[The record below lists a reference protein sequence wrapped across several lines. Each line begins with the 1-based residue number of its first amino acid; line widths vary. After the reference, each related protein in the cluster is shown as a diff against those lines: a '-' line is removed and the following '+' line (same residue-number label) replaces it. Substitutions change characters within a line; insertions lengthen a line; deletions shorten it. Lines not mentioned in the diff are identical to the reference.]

1 MANLSLNSTW
11 TENVRIVCTDK
22 SKIQIYLQTWTE
34 LWPLATI
41 EKAKPQLLNFII
53 DGDWKFIGYQS
64 AQGLGVAKLSPRSPG

>member
-1 MANLSLNSTW
+1 MDQKISEFFCPN
-11 TENVRIVCTDK
+11 K
-22 SKIQIYLQTWTE
+22 SKTLIYLQTWTE

-64 AQGLGVAKLSPRSPG
+64 AQGLGVAIKI